1 MDGVTVDGGGAIGMS
16 LMSRG
21 GGGGKA
27 ATPTEKKCVGYRN

>member
-21 GGGGKA
+21 GGGGQA
-27 ATPTEKKCVGYRN
+27 ATPPGNQGGGYRN